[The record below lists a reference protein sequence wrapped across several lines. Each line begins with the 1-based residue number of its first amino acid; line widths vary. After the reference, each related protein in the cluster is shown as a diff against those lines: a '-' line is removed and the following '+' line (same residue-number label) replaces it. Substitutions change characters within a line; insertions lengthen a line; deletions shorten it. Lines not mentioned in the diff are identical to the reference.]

1 MILLEMVFYFLLWTF
16 LIYWIHRL
24 CHNVS
29 YLSHFHKFH
38 HKFVAQ
44 HRITWHWS
52 NLFLFNDD
60 WPSTIDY
67 WITEVLPTIVFVL
80 ITQQWWLGIGFYL
93 YAAFVQEWLEHNP
106 NFNFYP
112 FYTSGRWHI
121 LHHTAPPCNYGIGT
135 PFWDWVFKTNK
146 PIRLD

>member
-1 MILLEMVFYFLLWTF
+1 MILLEMIFYFLLWTF

-29 YLSHFHKFH
+29 YLSYFHKFH

-44 HRITWHWS
+44 HCITWHWS

-60 WPSTIDY
+60 WLSTIDY

-146 PIRLD
+146 PVRLS